1 MHSSAIS
8 CIGIMAECK
17 KSTSYPSPASEMTS
31 LTRALSHSRLSQLDQ
46 SDVFKSQTSFY
57 RSNVAQ
63 PGRRRRLSSSNSVES
78 LDVSPCAEA
87 RVLVINTGGTIGM
100 MYHNNVL
107 SPEPNAFV
115 KALRKLPILHDE
127 QYALQTRMYDYY
139 STSGPQENTL
149 VLPMPTHLADE
160 LSKRLCKQNKRIVY
174 TVLEYSP
181 LLDSCNMT
189 TDDWATIGK
198 DIEKHY
204 EKYDG
209 FVILHGTDTM
219 AYTASAL
226 SFMCE
231 HLGKPVI
238 LTGSQVPI
246 YEMRNDGRDNLLG
259 ALLIAGQFV
268 IPEVCLYFHNKL
280 YRGNRVTKVDSG
292 SFNAFNSPNLAPLA
306 NAEVDIKINWDTV
319 WRANTTS
326 RFRVSTQMNRNVGLL
341 RLFPGITAMTVKSF
355 LQAPMEGIV
364 LETYGSGNAP
374 DNRADLLEEFRN
386 ATERGVI
393 MVNCTQCLRG
403 SVTTSYATGK
413 ALSDAGLVA
422 GCDMTPEA
430 ALCKLSYVLARTDLN
445 KEAKIKMLSQNL
457 RGEMIADLQ
466 GAKLTLSDSRFI
478 QVIAK
483 SLSISC
489 KEELEAVRD
498 ALTPT
503 LACAASKVGDVEALD
518 AIKEM
523 GSNLSLGDYDGRTP
537 LHIAS
542 CEGHLKVVQYL
553 LSQGATVYAKDRYG
567 DTPLRNA
574 VRFRHK
580 EVVKL
585 LRKTGA
591 HFSRDEL
598 EDAGSELC
606 SLAASAD
613 IEGLEMWHLA
623 GGDLDT
629 PGYDGQTPMEVAK
642 AVGNEV
648 VIDFLH
654 QVSQYHAQNGE
665 YIEFSACPKE
675 S

>member
-1 MHSSAIS
+1 MHSSSAIS
-8 CIGIMAECK
+8 CLVIMAECK
-17 KSTSYPSPASEMTS
+17 TPTSCPSPASVMIS
-31 LTRALSHSRLSQLDQ
+31 LARALSHSRLSQPDQ
-46 SDVFKSQTSFY
+46 SVFKSQTSVHQ
-57 RSNVAQ
+57 SNVAQ
-63 PGRRRRLSSSNSVES
+63 PGPRRLSSSNSVES

-100 MYHNNVL
+100 MCHNDVL

-115 KALRKLPILHDE
+115 KALRKLPNLHDE

-149 VLPMPTHLADE
+149 VLP
-160 LSKRLCKQNKRIVY
+160 LCKQNKRIVY

-268 IPEVCLYFHNKL
+268 IPEVCLYFHHKL

-319 WRANTTS
+319 WRANTTAQ
-326 RFRVSTQMNRNVGLL
+326 FRVSTLMNRNVGLL
-341 RLFPGITAMTVKSF
+341 RLFPGITAVTVKSF

-364 LETYGSGNAP
+364 LETYGTGNAP

-422 GCDMTPEA
+422 GCDMTSEA
-430 ALCKLSYVLARTDLN
+430 ALCKLSYVLARTDFS

-457 RGEMIADLQ
+457 RGEMIADLH

-623 GGDLDT
+623 GGHLDT
-629 PGYDGQTPMEVAK
+629 PGYDRQTPMEV
-642 AVGNEV
+642 VSVWDWESLQLTNMDREGNRLEAEE
-648 VIDFLH
+648 IWL
-654 QVSQYHAQNGE
+654 GT
-665 YIEFSACPKE
+665 
-675 S
+675 